1 MDLSAFVVMV
11 LSFTGAAVTVIG
23 VIAFAIGHVRRQAA
37 RSAPGQP
44 STEELDELRARFA
57 ELEQRNVRLEEL
69 EERLDFVERVLGR
82 AREAKPL
89 GKPSE
94 KE

>member
-1 MDLSAFVVMV
+1 MDLSTFLVVL

-23 VIAFAIGHVRRQAA
+23 VIVLAIGHVRRQAV
-37 RSAPGQP
+37 RSAPNHL
-44 STEELDELRARFA
+44 SVEELDDVRARLA
-57 ELEQRNVRLEEL
+57 ELEQRDVRLEEV

-82 AREAKPL
+82 SREAKPL
-89 GKPSE
+89 RNPSE